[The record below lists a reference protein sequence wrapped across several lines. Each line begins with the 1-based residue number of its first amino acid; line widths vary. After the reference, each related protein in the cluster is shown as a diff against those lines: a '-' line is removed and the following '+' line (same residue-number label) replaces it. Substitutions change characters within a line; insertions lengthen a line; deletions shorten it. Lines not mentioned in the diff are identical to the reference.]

1 MVFDS
6 MTMKTTLLIELFQPV
21 MDIIRSL
28 NYWQRIYGRS
38 IYDSEELQESQIL
51 IDLLDQ
57 FYPGIKNDIEFVDV
71 ATPLTYERY
80 TGNWKGSSC
89 GWLLTKQT
97 LPLSIKGLPKTLPK
111 LRNFY
116 SIGQWV
122 EPGGSV
128 PAVAMSGRNII
139 QQICQE
145 DKRTFRS
152 ITL

>member
-89 GWLLTKQT
+89 GWLLMKQT
-97 LPLSIKGLPKTLPK
+97 LPLSIKELPKTLPK

-116 SIGQWV
+116 SL
-122 EPGGSV
+122 
-128 PAVAMSGRNII
+128 A
-139 QQICQE
+139 
-145 DKRTFRS
+145 
-152 ITL
+152 

>member
-1 MVFDS
+1 MWEIFIMKYKYNDMV
-6 MTMKTTLLIELFQPV
+6 
-21 MDIIRSL
+21 IIIGAEIAGL
-28 NYWQRIYGRS
+28 AAGFYAQMNIYGRS

-116 SIGQWV
+116 SIGEWILID
-122 EPGGSV
+122 
-128 PAVAMSGRNII
+128 RL
-139 QQICQE
+139 QI
-145 DKRTFRS
+145 RG
-152 ITL
+152 